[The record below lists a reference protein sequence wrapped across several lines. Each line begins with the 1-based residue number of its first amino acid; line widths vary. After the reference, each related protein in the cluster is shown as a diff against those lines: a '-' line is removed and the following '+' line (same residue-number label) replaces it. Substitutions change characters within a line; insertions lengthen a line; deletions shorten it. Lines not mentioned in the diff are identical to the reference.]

1 MHYAVSTCSPEYFS
15 YFIYAI
21 IQQHSIQSPL
31 NCNLNSKDV
40 GKLLR
45 QRVGLDAL
53 QRSLPIP
60 TILCFLLNQMQAKIV
75 TPLKLQFKHKKNFII
90 CIMNQSLFLYHIT
103 SNRTRGMSSS
113 CARGIS
119 SPEEWADDGMGCPG
133 RWWSQHPWR
142 CSKKHSDAVLRD
154 MG

>member
-1 MHYAVSTCSPEYFS
+1 MSTCSPEYFS
-15 YFIYAI
+15 YHFIYAI

-45 QRVGLDAL
+45 QRVGLDAV

-90 CIMNQSLFLYHIT
+90 CIMNQSLSLSLSH
-103 SNRTRGMSSS
+103 N
-113 CARGIS
+113 
-119 SPEEWADDGMGCPG
+119 
-133 RWWSQHPWR
+133 QQQN
-142 CSKKHSDAVLRD
+142 
-154 MG
+154 